1 MKPSMRQRIIA
12 NVPELDA
19 QGEPIT
25 DRYGEPVTVERDSK
39 ARVQYKAQ
47 TVFNAQGEEKRVNL
61 EIDIPTDFN
70 PPTGTRVKAQTI
82 GGEWVEGD
90 IEAKDEATNLT
101 ASKIYYRTVYV
112 NG

>member
-19 QGEPIT
+19 NGEVVN
-25 DRYGEPVTVERDSK
+25 DRYGRPVVVERESI

-61 EIDIPTDFN
+61 EIDIPHDFN
-70 PPTGTRVKAQTI
+70 PDTGTRVKAQTI
-82 GGEWVEGD
+82 GGDWVEGN
-90 IEAKDEATNLT
+90 IEAKDEATNLS
-101 ASKIYYRTVYV
+101 ASRIYYRTVYV